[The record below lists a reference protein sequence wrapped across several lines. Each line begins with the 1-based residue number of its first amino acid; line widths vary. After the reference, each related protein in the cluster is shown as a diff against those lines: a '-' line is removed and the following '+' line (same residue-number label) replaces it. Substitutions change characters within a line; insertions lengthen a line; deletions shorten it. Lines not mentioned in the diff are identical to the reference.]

1 MMPKASRL
9 FMFKIIKIGII
20 ALAASLSGLSSAQ
33 ADRLK
38 DLTSIAGV
46 RSNQLVGY
54 GLVVGLAGTG
64 DGNAALTQQS
74 LQSMISQFGVVT
86 SAANMNGK
94 NAAAVIITAELPP
107 FTKPGQKLDIV
118 VSTVGQAKSLRG
130 GTLLMT
136 PLLGADGETYAVAQ
150 GNLMVGGLGVAGG
163 DGSSL
168 TVNVPTV
175 GRIPGGASVEKMIET
190 PFLDNSNILLNL
202 HQGDFSTTNRVAEA
216 INDVFGD
223 GVAIPL
229 DSTTVKVRAPID
241 PAQKVSFV
249 SLLENVQVEPDR
261 PRAKVVVNAR
271 TGTIVIGGDVR
282 VSAAAVTHGSLTVR
296 VKEDV
301 NVTQAQAMAVA
312 DGVAATVPGAAV
324 ETPDTTITAEEEIAR
339 AFVFDPGV
347 ELSSIVDA
355 LNAVGGTPSDLVAIL
370 EALRE
375 AGSLRAELIVI

>member
-1 MMPKASRL
+1 MC
-9 FMFKIIKIGII
+9 KIIKIGIF
-20 ALAASLSGLSSAQ
+20 ALLASLAFLGSAQ

-74 LQSMISQFGVVT
+74 MQSMISQFGVVT
-86 SAANMNGK
+86 NAANMNGK

-190 PFLDNSNILLNL
+190 PFLDNANILLNL

-216 INDVFGD
+216 INDVFGG
-223 GVAIPL
+223 GVAVPL
-229 DSTTVKVRAPID
+229 DATTVKVRAPID

-249 SLLENVQVEPDR
+249 SLLENIEVEPDR

-301 NVTQAQAMAVA
+301 NVTQTQAMAVT
-312 DGVAATVPGAAV
+312 DGVAATAPGEAIA
-324 ETPDTTITAEEEIAR
+324 TPDTTITAEEELAR